1 MGPVMAGKKDLAA
14 KVRDL
19 PKSPG
24 VYLFYGDDG
33 SVLYVG
39 KASSLRDRV
48 RSYFQKRGLSPKVRL
63 LMKEA
68 RELET
73 IVTGTEEDALVLED
87 ALVKKH
93 RPRFNT
99 RLRDDK
105 RYPYLKITAEP
116 FPRVLVVRRPADDGA
131 RYFGPFTSSRA
142 MRRVLKLAHKL
153 FPIRTC
159 NLPLGEKRYERPCLL
174 YHIGRCSGPCAG
186 LVSPEEYGRA
196 VDAAA
201 HLFEG
206 RVERVVEDLALDMV
220 RAASEERFE
229 HAARLRDTIQA
240 LERIRERQAVAL
252 PDPVDL
258 DAVAVAV
265 NEERGHGAVLIVR
278 GGRLIGR
285 EGFPLTLSP
294 GTAPEEALEEFLDQ
308 YYTRATAIPP
318 EVLVP
323 VALPETEAL
332 AAYLAGRR
340 GGRVHV
346 GVPRSPERRAIL
358 EMAERNAALALKQA
372 EKVELLPAEEEA
384 VDELAESLS
393 LSARPWRIE
402 AFDISNLQGGE
413 ATGSMVVFVG
423 GRPRRDAY
431 RKFRVRILGKPDDY
445 AMMEEVLRRRL
456 RHGLSEIADP
466 TVARGRFSDLPDLI
480 LVDGGKGQLG
490 VAERALAEVDLG
502 GIEVAALAK
511 REELVYVPGRPDPIR
526 LPRGSPALKLLQ
538 EIRDEAHR
546 FAIEYHRKLRDKR
559 TLGSLLDR
567 VPGIGPKRKATLL
580 ARFGSVDGLRQAT
593 LEELLSVPGL
603 PQATAEH
610 LYKALHA

>member
-1 MGPVMAGKKDLAA
+1 MVA
-14 KVRDL
+14 KMEFAEKARGL

-24 VYLFYGDDG
+24 VYLFRGRG
-33 SVLYVG
+33 GTILYVG

-48 RSYFQKRGLSPKVRL
+48 RSYFQSPRHQSAKVRF
-63 LMKEA
+63 LMREA
-68 RELET
+68 RDLET
-73 IVTGTEEDALVLED
+73 ILTGTEEDALVLED

-93 RPRFNT
+93 HPRFNV

-116 FPRVLVVRRPADDGA
+116 FPRVLVVRRPASDGA

-142 MRRVLKLAHKL
+142 MRRALKLAHKL

-186 LVSPEEYGRA
+186 LVTEEEYRRT
-196 VDAAA
+196 VEAAA
-201 HLFEG
+201 LLFEG
-206 RVERVVEDLALDMV
+206 RVERVVEELALEMV
-220 RAASEERFE
+220 RAAAEERFE
-229 HAARLRDTIQA
+229 HAARLRDSIRA

-265 NEERGHGAVLIVR
+265 NEERGHGTVLIVR
-278 GGRLIGR
+278 AGRLIGR
-285 EGFPLTLSP
+285 EGFALSLP
-294 GTAPEEALEEFLDQ
+294 GSASAEEALEEFLDQ

-323 VALPETEAL
+323 VPVAESGAL
-332 AAYLAGRR
+332 AAYLARRR
-340 GGRVHV
+340 GGRVRV

-372 EKVELLPAEEEA
+372 EKVGALPVEEEA
-384 VDELAESLS
+384 VDELGEALG
-393 LSARPWRIE
+393 LAARPWRIE
-402 AFDISNLQGGE
+402 AFDISNLHGQE

-431 RKFRVRILGKPDDY
+431 RKFRVRISGKLDDY
-445 AMMEEVLRRRL
+445 AMMGEVLRRRL
-456 RHGLSEIADP
+456 RHGLAEIADP
-466 TVARGRFSDLPDLI
+466 SISHGKFSDLPDLI

-490 VAERALAEVDLG
+490 VAERVLAEVDLA

-511 REELVYVPGRPDPIR
+511 REELIFVPDRPDPIR
-526 LPRGSPALKLLQ
+526 LPTDSSALNLLRR
-538 EIRDEAHR
+538 IRDEAHR
-546 FAIEYHRKLRDKR
+546 FAITYHRALREKR
-559 TLGSLLDR
+559 TLGSLLDS
-567 VPGIGPKRKATLL
+567 VPGVGPKRRAALL
-580 ARFGSVDGLRQAT
+580 ARFGSLDGLRRAS

-603 PQATAEH
+603 PRATAEL
-610 LYKALHA
+610 LYKALHV

>member
-1 MGPVMAGKKDLAA
+1 MSAQKDLAA
-14 KVRDL
+14 RVRDL

-24 VYLFYGDDG
+24 VYLFRGGDG
-33 SVLYVG
+33 AVLYVG

-48 RSYFQKRGLSPKVRL
+48 RSYFQKRGLSLKVRL

-68 RELET
+68 RDLET

-99 RLRDDK
+99 KLRDDK

-116 FPRVLVVRRPADDGA
+116 FPRILVVRRPADDGA

-186 LVSPEEYGRA
+186 LVSPEEYRRA

-265 NEERGHGAVLIVR
+265 SEERGHGAVLIVR
-278 GGRLIGR
+278 SGRLIGR
-285 EGFPLTLSP
+285 EGFPLALPP
-294 GTAPEEALEEFLDQ
+294 GSTPEEALEEFLDQ

-332 AAYLAGRR
+332 TAYLAGRR

-384 VDELAESLS
+384 VDELGEALA

-431 RKFRVRILGKPDDY
+431 RRFRVRISGKPDDY
-445 AMMEEVLRRRL
+445 AMMAEVLRRRL

-466 TVARGRFSDLPDLI
+466 TIARGRFSDLPDLI

-526 LPRGSPALKLLQ
+526 LPRGSPALRLLQ

-546 FAIEYHRKLRDKR
+546 FAIEYHRKLREKR
-559 TLGSLLDR
+559 ALGSLLDR

-593 LEELLSVPGL
+593 LEDLLSVPGL
-603 PQATAEH
+603 PRTTAEL
-610 LYKALHA
+610 LYKALRA

>member
-1 MGPVMAGKKDLAA
+1 MAAQKDLAA
-14 KVRDL
+14 RVRDL
-19 PKSPG
+19 PRSPG
-24 VYLFYGDDG
+24 VYLFRGGDG
-33 SVLYVG
+33 AVLYVG

-48 RSYFQKRGLSPKVRL
+48 RSYFQKGRLSLKVRL
-63 LMKEA
+63 LLEEA
-68 RELET
+68 RDLET

-99 RLRDDK
+99 KLRDDK
-105 RYPYLKITAEP
+105 RYPYLKITAEL
-116 FPRVLVVRRPADDGA
+116 FPRVLVVRRPAADGA
-131 RYFGPFTSSRA
+131 RYFGPFTSSRS

-174 YHIGRCSGPCAG
+174 YHIDRCSGPCAG
-186 LVSPEEYGRA
+186 LVSPEEYRRA

-265 NEERGHGAVLIVR
+265 SEERGHGTVLVVR

-285 EGFPLTLSP
+285 EGFPLALPP
-294 GTAPEEALEEFLDQ
+294 GSTPEEALEEFLDQ

-332 AAYLAGRR
+332 AAYLAGQR

-358 EMAERNAALALKQA
+358 KMAERNAALALRHA
-372 EKVELLPAEEEA
+372 EKVEILPAEEEA
-384 VDELAESLS
+384 VDELGEALA

-431 RKFRVRILGKPDDY
+431 RKFRVRISGKPDDY
-445 AMMEEVLRRRL
+445 AMMAEVLRRRL

-466 TVARGRFSDLPDLI
+466 TVVRGRFSDLPDLI

-511 REELVYVPGRPDPIR
+511 REELVYVPGRADPIR
-526 LPRGSPALKLLQ
+526 LPRGSPALRLLQ

-546 FAIEYHRKLRDKR
+546 FAIEYHRKLREKR
-559 TLGSLLDR
+559 ALGSLLDS
-567 VPGIGPKRKATLL
+567 VPGVGPKRKATLL
-580 ARFGSVDGLRQAT
+580 ARFGSVDGLRRAT

-603 PQATAEH
+603 PQATAEL
-610 LYKALHA
+610 LYKALRA